1 MKTAKRGQPVPRRK
15 SGRLLSRDWN
25 IGLVEDLQDRIFA
38 REFLLAAVEE
48 GVPLQIVLGKV
59 IRAIGAKE
67 FARKGTTMTR
77 RA

>member
-1 MKTAKRGQPVPRRK
+1 MKTRKRGRSIPRRK

-48 GVPLQIVLGKV
+48 GVPLQIVLDKV
-59 IRAIGAKE
+59 FGAVGAKE
-67 FARKGTTMTR
+67 FGRKGTR
-77 RA
+77 

>member
-15 SGRLLSRDWN
+15 NGRLLSRDWN

-59 IRAIGAKE
+59 IRAIGAEE
-67 FARKGTTMTR
+67 FARKGTR
-77 RA
+77 